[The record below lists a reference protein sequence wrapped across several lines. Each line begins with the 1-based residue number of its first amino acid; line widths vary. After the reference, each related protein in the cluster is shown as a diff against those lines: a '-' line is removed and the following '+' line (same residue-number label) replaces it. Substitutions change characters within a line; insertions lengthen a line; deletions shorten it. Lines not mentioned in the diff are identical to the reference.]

1 MKLHQNEKEFHIGWV
16 FDSPYAE
23 VSITSSPNDK
33 VYRDLKELIETH
45 PDTYV
50 LQEEKIDS
58 DGESAYIRVQC
69 PKKYATH
76 LSTPRAK
83 RELTDEQHEALVQR
97 AKLMQQK
104 HKQNNNV

>member
-1 MKLHQNEKEFHIGWV
+1 MKLHQNEKELHIGWV

-33 VYRDLKELIETH
+33 VYRDLKELVENY

-50 LQEEKIDS
+50 LQEEKIDL
-58 DGESAYIRVQC
+58 DEESAYIHVQC
-69 PKKYATH
+69 PKKYAIH

-83 RELTDEQHEALVQR
+83 RELTEEQHQELVQR
-97 AKLMQQK
+97 AKAM
-104 HKQNNNV
+104 HCARSKQAE